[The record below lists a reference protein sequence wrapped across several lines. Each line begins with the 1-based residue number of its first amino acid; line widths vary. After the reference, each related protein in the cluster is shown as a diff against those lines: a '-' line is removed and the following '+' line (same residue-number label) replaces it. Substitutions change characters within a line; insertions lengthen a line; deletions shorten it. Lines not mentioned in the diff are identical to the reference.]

1 MKRENENLKE
11 ENVFTSRRKKLAYEI
26 EYARL
31 SFRTEELE
39 HFYETKKWIQKGLD
53 HFRNSHTGRPQIMEE
68 LRGEAVAHV
77 KERWRE
83 YKRAGKPITGGL
95 VLRMT
100 LTCLKKHIA
109 KNETILSHPHPERM
123 KKREEYERL
132 AKIAEE
138 KLSWREKQ
146 IQENLR
152 IDIKDIKR
160 DSLTLEGR
168 IVMDGKR
175 EGETNAEIKYKLEAL
190 GHRSVQH
197 LLYEKIEAIR
207 ELLKKKGYPRTSHPR

>member
-1 MKRENENLKE
+1 MKRENESLKE
-11 ENVFTSRRKKLAYEI
+11 EDVFTSRRKKYEA

-39 HFYETKKWIQKGLD
+39 HFYETKEWIRKGLG

-68 LRGEAVAHV
+68 LRNVAVAHV

-83 YKRAGKPITGGL
+83 YKRAGKPVTGGL

-132 AKIAEE
+132 AKIAISEE
-138 KLSWREKQ
+138 KLSCREKQ
-146 IQENLR
+146 MQENLR

-190 GHRSVQH
+190 GHRGVQH
-197 LLYEKIEAIR
+197 LLYEKIDAIR
-207 ELLKKKGYPRTSHPR
+207 ELLKKKGYP

>member
-11 ENVFTSRRKKLAYEI
+11 EDVFTSRRKKYEA

-39 HFYETKKWIQKGLD
+39 HFYDTKEWIQKGLN

-68 LRGEAVAHV
+68 LRNVAVAHV

-83 YKRAGKPITGGL
+83 YKPAGKPVTGGL

-109 KNETILSHPHPERM
+109 RNETILSHPHPERM

-132 AKIAEE
+132 AKIAVAEE

-146 IQENLR
+146 KQENLR

-168 IVMDGKR
+168 IVIDGKR
-175 EGETNAEIKYKLEAL
+175 EGKTNEEIRLTLTAI

-197 LLYEKIEAIR
+197 LLYEKMDVFR
-207 ELLKKKGYPRTSHPR
+207 ELLKKKGYSRTPHS